1 MRFRRRLICSLLA
14 ASICCTPALSGCS
27 SKEES
32 SFAQNEAGAKDQTD
46 SEDTD
51 GAKEDSVNLGE
62 FSLEDINGE
71 VYTQEMFA
79 EYDLTM
85 VNVFA
90 TWCSPCVKEIPD
102 LEKLHQEMGERGVN
116 VAGIVLDTVDGSG
129 KKDEEGVEKAKL
141 LAEKTGASYPFLI
154 PDEGNLNGIISG
166 VSAVPTTFFVDKEG
180 NIVGEIYTGA
190 RSFQDWKSI
199 VEGVMNEVGK

>member
-32 SFAQNEAGAKDQTD
+32 SFAQNEAGAKDQAD
-46 SEDTD
+46 SADTD

-116 VAGIVLDTVDGSG
+116 IAGIVLDTVDGSG

-199 VEGVMNEVGK
+199 AEGVMNEVGK

>member
-116 VAGIVLDTVDGSG
+116 IAGIVLDTVDGSG

-141 LAEKTGASYPFLI
+141 LAEKTGATYPFLI

-199 VEGVMNEVGK
+199 AEGVMNEVGK

>member
-102 LEKLHQEMGERGVN
+102 LEKLHQEM
-116 VAGIVLDTVDGSG
+116 
-129 KKDEEGVEKAKL
+129 
-141 LAEKTGASYPFLI
+141 
-154 PDEGNLNGIISG
+154 
-166 VSAVPTTFFVDKEG
+166 
-180 NIVGEIYTGA
+180 EIGRA
-190 RSFQDWKSI
+190 H
-199 VEGVMNEVGK
+199 V